1 MMKNMLSM
9 MLACVIFGT
18 MNTQAVACTGIRL
31 IAGDGGPVVGRTL
44 EFGFDVQSDVVVV
57 PAGTKLTSS
66 LADKLKGMHYTSKY
80 GMVGANVLHM
90 HVVVDGVNEKGLYV
104 GGFYLPGYASY
115 SDPDPK
121 NAFRSLAPEDYGTWL
136 LANFASV
143 EEIKVNYDNVVLV
156 PNPIKE
162 INGESFPG
170 HFIVHDSTG
179 ASVVI
184 EPVDKTLK
192 IYENPLG
199 VLTNSPTWDWHMTN
213 LRNYINLS
221 VTNVPPV
228 EVDGIKL
235 AQLGQGSG
243 LRGLPGDFSPATRF
257 LRAVVFSKSAK
268 LLQTEE
274 ETVLQVFHIMNAF
287 DIPLGAVRDTHE
299 NKVYYDY
306 TVWTS
311 VSDLKNIR
319 WFFKTYNDQ
328 SIRSVDVRK
337 ALRGANGKIRVIKMD
352 SVQPIEDVSTRFQ

>member
-1 MMKNMLSM
+1 
-9 MLACVIFGT
+9 
-18 MNTQAVACTGIRL
+18 
-31 IAGDGGPVVGRTL
+31 
-44 EFGFDVQSDVVVV
+44 
-57 PAGTKLTSS
+57 
-66 LADKLKGMHYTSKY
+66 
-80 GMVGANVLHM
+80 
-90 HVVVDGVNEKGLYV
+90 
-104 GGFYLPGYASY
+104 
-115 SDPDPK
+115 
-121 NAFRSLAPEDYGTWL
+121 
-136 LANFASV
+136 
-143 EEIKVNYDNVVLV
+143 
-156 PNPIKE
+156 
-162 INGESFPG
+162 
-170 HFIVHDSTG
+170 
-179 ASVVI
+179 
-184 EPVDKTLK
+184 
-192 IYENPLG
+192 
-199 VLTNSPTWDWHMTN
+199 MTN
-213 LRNYINLS
+213 LRNYINLT

-319 WFFKTYNDQ
+319 WLFKTYNDQ

-352 SVQPIEDVSTRFQ
+352 SVQPIADVSTRFK

>member
-1 MMKNMLSM
+1 
-9 MLACVIFGT
+9 
-18 MNTQAVACTGIRL
+18 
-31 IAGDGGPVVGRTL
+31 
-44 EFGFDVQSDVVVV
+44 V
-57 PAGTKLTSS
+57 PAGTKLASS

-121 NAFRSLAPEDYGTWL
+121 NAFRSL
-136 LANFASV
+136 
-143 EEIKVNYDNVVLV
+143 IKVNFDNVVLV

-213 LRNYINLS
+213 IRNYINLT
-221 VTNVPPV
+221 VNNVPPV
-228 EVDGIKL
+228 EVDGITL

-243 LRGLPGDFSPATRF
+243 LRGLPGDFSPVTRF
-257 LRAVVFSKSAK
+257 LRAVVFSQSAK

-328 SIRSVDVRK
+328 SIRSVDVHK
-337 ALRGANGKIRVIKMD
+337 ALRGAKGKIRIIEMD
-352 SVQPIEDVSTRFQ
+352 SEQPIEDVSTRFK